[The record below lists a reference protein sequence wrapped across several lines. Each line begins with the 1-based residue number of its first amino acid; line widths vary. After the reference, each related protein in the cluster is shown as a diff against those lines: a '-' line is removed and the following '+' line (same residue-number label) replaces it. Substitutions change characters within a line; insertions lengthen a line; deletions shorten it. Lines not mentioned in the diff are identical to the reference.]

1 MNKIKVLHY
10 IWSAN
15 FGGIEKLVIDLT
27 KAQQGNSEC
36 ESSILIGCH
45 KGTFIEKLTEEKVRH
60 CFAFMKH
67 GFDIRPLTVK
77 NVSNAVR
84 NVDIVHIHTYNPLIF
99 LIALRYKKKIIYT
112 VHGNFNFGRK
122 VTFSDKLIHLQR
134 KFFLNNFTDFISFN
148 SIFTQNKAYAKYGL
162 KSVKNKVVYNGIFL
176 NLNEFVPPVENE
188 MLLNQLK
195 DKFVVGTSSRFAGFK
210 RIDRLIEAFARFS
223 ENKKDVALLLVGD
236 GPLLS
241 DLKSQA
247 SKLNI
252 LDSVIFA
259 GYQPNVRSFQNLMT
273 ICVFPSENEPFGLVA
288 VETLSLGKPT
298 LLFKDGGGM
307 TEIFTESLKSDIVDN
322 ISEMTS
328 RIESYYQLYHSKQ
341 LPHIEVRQKAASR
354 FDIHTME
361 KHFFEIYKSIL
372 A

>member
-1 MNKIKVLHY
+1 M
-10 IWSAN
+10 
-15 FGGIEKLVIDLT
+15 
-27 KAQQGNSEC
+27 Q
-36 ESSILIGCH
+36 
-45 KGTFIEKLTEEKVRH
+45 
-60 CFAFMKH
+60 
-67 GFDIRPLTVK
+67 
-77 NVSNAVR
+77 VS
-84 NVDIVHIHTYNPLIF
+84 
-99 LIALRYKKKIIYT
+99 
-112 VHGNFNFGRK
+112 
-122 VTFSDKLIHLQR
+122 
-134 KFFLNNFTDFISFN
+134 
-148 SIFTQNKAYAKYGL
+148 
-162 KSVKNKVVYNGIFL
+162 
-176 NLNEFVPPVENE
+176 
-188 MLLNQLK
+188 
-195 DKFVVGTSSRFAGFK
+195 K